1 MRRGL
6 AHTICLLVLLWGV
19 QTLHAQR
26 GVNDTIPQPQTPAT
40 PPQVHSPQRATLYST
55 LLPGLGQA
63 YNKKYWKIPI
73 IYAGFAGTGYLIA
86 SNYKEYRKFA
96 DAYQWID
103 EGGEGTPPNDYAIR
117 YPSGDQLLKGEYQY
131 RRSLELSIILTALW
145 YGLNII
151 DATVDAHFFDFDIDE
166 DLSLQWRP
174 ALLPTPTWQGNYQTG
189 IAFRLNF

>member
-19 QTLHAQR
+19 QSLYAQR
-26 GVNDTIPQPQTPAT
+26 EGNDTISQPQAPAT
-40 PPQVHSPQRATLYST
+40 NPKIHSPQRATLYSA

-86 SNYKEYRKFA
+86 TNHKEYRKFV

-103 EGGEGTPPNDYAIR
+103 TGSQGAPPNDYAVR
-117 YPSGDQLLKGEYQY
+117 YPSKDQLLKGQYQY
-131 RRSLELSIILTALW
+131 RRSLELSIILTTLW
-145 YGLNII
+145 YGLNIV
-151 DATVDAHFFDFDIDE
+151 DATVDAHFFNFDIDE
-166 DLSLQWRP
+166 ELTLQWYP
-174 ALLPTPTWQGNYQTG
+174 AIVPTWQGDYQTG
-189 IAFRLNF
+189 VALRLNF